1 VQKRILGCRQ
11 PEKPEPAGSLRR
23 FSEPQWVGRASCR
36 TRLFPAL
43 HGNCP
48 SSSTKHGLFQLNS
61 KSRRLAYAQH
71 RAAFI
76 GRSHR
81 SCASATLFPPA
92 MDEASRGQP
101 STFNRAYWIEYSS
114 RQLRDFTRPA
124 MQADLKKPN
133 GATTLTWASM
143 AMHSTKTTGGPARN
157 TPRSDAGGGTLM
169 SH

>member
-1 VQKRILGCRQ
+1 MEALPLLFRIGQ
-11 PEKPEPAGSLRR
+11 IE
-23 FSEPQWVGRASCR
+23 R
-36 TRLFPAL
+36 T
-43 HGNCP
+43 
-48 SSSTKHGLFQLNS
+48 TWQDVVDS

-124 MQADLKKPN
+124 MQADLKKTER
-133 GATTLTWASM
+133 GD
-143 AMHSTKTTGGPARN
+143 N
-157 TPRSDAGGGTLM
+157 TDMGVHGHAFDQNHGRPSP
-169 SH
+169 